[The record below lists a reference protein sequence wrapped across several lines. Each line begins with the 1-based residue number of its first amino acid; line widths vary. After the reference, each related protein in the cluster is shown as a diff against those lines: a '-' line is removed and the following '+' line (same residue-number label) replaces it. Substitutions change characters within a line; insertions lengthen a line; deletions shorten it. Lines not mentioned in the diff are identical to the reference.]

1 MIRGSGGRP
10 SWTAC
15 MPWEGWWN
23 MDRHDIKVLGLVL
36 LVAAVIFVFDFLSPR
51 GVAVWLAYP
60 FLLIPVSRM
69 MPRLFSILLS
79 GICSVLIAVGFF
91 ASAPGL
97 EDWNAAGNA
106 AGQIGVVW
114 LVEGLLARQ
123 KKEERE
129 REDLIAQL
137 TESLARVRQLSGLL
151 PICASCKKIRD
162 DRGYWNQLEVYIRD
176 HSEADFTH
184 GLCPDCVGKLLS
196 ALGEGERGSTAGR
209 FAPEGP

>member
-1 MIRGSGGRP
+1 
-10 SWTAC
+10 

-69 MPRLFSILLS
+69 LPRLFSVVLS
-79 GICSVLIAVGFF
+79 GICSVLIVVGFI

-97 EDWNAAGNA
+97 EDWIAAGNS
-106 AGQIGVVW
+106 AGQIGVIW
-114 LVEGLLARQ
+114 LVERLLAWQ
-123 KKEERE
+123 KKKERE

-137 TESLARVRQLSGLL
+137 KDSLVRVKQLSGLL

-184 GLCPDCVGKLLS
+184 GLCPDCAGRLLS
-196 ALGEGERGSTAGR
+196 ELSEVEGGATAGR